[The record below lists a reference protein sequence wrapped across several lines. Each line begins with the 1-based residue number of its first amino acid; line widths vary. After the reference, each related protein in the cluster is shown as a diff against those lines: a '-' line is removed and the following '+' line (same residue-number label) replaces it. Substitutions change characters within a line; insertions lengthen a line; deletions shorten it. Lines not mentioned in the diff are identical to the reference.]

1 MDKIPA
7 WVSGGVTLDGSA
19 RKWYRAVETL
29 RKANLDRKAQGQP
42 EVPFSEDDAKALYIK
57 YGGLVLET
65 EEPVVDDEPSEEA
78 KEPKKKAK
86 KAE

>member
-7 WVSGGVTLDGSA
+7 WVSGGATNDGSA

-29 RKANLDRKAQGQP
+29 RKAGTPITEEAVK
-42 EVPFSEDDAKALYIK
+42 ELYIK

-65 EEPVVDDEPSEEA
+65 EEPVVDEEATDEP